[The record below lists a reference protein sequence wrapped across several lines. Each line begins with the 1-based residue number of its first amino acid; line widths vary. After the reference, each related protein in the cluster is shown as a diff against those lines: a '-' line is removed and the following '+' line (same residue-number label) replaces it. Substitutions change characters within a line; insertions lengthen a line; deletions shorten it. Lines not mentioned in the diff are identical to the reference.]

1 MTACVPEVMTTGDH
15 VISLESAKWATS
27 DESVWLVY
35 FSLLFAQF
43 RPIYSKST
51 FLLSAPAKEAS
62 RSIWLHICSARWMDG
77 WIYHS
82 AERTVCNAQNNLHRE
97 AKGRLALATNGKGL
111 TPKAAGPDTD
121 WPTPW
126 FVSQWNSFMYEYEV
140 ENKNKYSQS
149 FLATKIF

>member
-1 MTACVPEVMTTGDH
+1 MTTGDH

-126 FVSQWNSFMYEYEV
+126 FVSQWNLLYMNMRS
-140 ENKNKYSQS
+140 K
-149 FLATKIF
+149 TKTNIHRVFWPPKFFNIKFRR